1 MSALTVQV
9 RVKPFSLKS
18 MFVQKK
24 GVIESLN
31 VMLTDTE
38 LIELNRTTIVIVY
51 NRKSNIKLSKNANL
65 LKRWIIGEPEVIEIC
80 HLKFHTYLTSYLL
93 PLTMLKEIW
102 SVSSYIPTIFQTL
115 SQLLLINCKKW
126 NSHHL
131 SWLCK
136 ENHSFVCFVSIK
148 WRCVFNP

>member
-1 MSALTVQV
+1 
-9 RVKPFSLKS
+9 

-65 LKRWIIGEPEVIEIC
+65 WKDE
-80 HLKFHTYLTSYLL
+80 
-93 PLTMLKEIW
+93 
-102 SVSSYIPTIFQTL
+102 
-115 SQLLLINCKKW
+115 
-126 NSHHL
+126 
-131 SWLCK
+131 
-136 ENHSFVCFVSIK
+136 
-148 WRCVFNP
+148 

>member
-24 GVIESLN
+24 AVIESLN

-65 LKRWIIGEPEVIEIC
+65 LKR
-80 HLKFHTYLTSYLL
+80 
-93 PLTMLKEIW
+93 
-102 SVSSYIPTIFQTL
+102 
-115 SQLLLINCKKW
+115 
-126 NSHHL
+126 
-131 SWLCK
+131 
-136 ENHSFVCFVSIK
+136 
-148 WRCVFNP
+148 

>member
-51 NRKSNIKLSKNANL
+51 NRKFNIKLSKNANL
-65 LKRWIIGEPEVIEIC
+65 LR
-80 HLKFHTYLTSYLL
+80 
-93 PLTMLKEIW
+93 
-102 SVSSYIPTIFQTL
+102 
-115 SQLLLINCKKW
+115 
-126 NSHHL
+126 
-131 SWLCK
+131 
-136 ENHSFVCFVSIK
+136 
-148 WRCVFNP
+148 R

>member
-9 RVKPFSLKS
+9 RVKPFSLES
-18 MFVQKK
+18 MFVQWK

-65 LKRWIIGEPEVIEIC
+65 LKR
-80 HLKFHTYLTSYLL
+80 
-93 PLTMLKEIW
+93 
-102 SVSSYIPTIFQTL
+102 
-115 SQLLLINCKKW
+115 
-126 NSHHL
+126 
-131 SWLCK
+131 
-136 ENHSFVCFVSIK
+136 
-148 WRCVFNP
+148 

>member
-1 MSALTVQV
+1 MSELTVQV

-65 LKRWIIGEPEVIEIC
+65 LR
-80 HLKFHTYLTSYLL
+80 
-93 PLTMLKEIW
+93 
-102 SVSSYIPTIFQTL
+102 
-115 SQLLLINCKKW
+115 
-126 NSHHL
+126 
-131 SWLCK
+131 
-136 ENHSFVCFVSIK
+136 
-148 WRCVFNP
+148 R